1 MSNGWPN
8 KIQECPLKLQ
18 PYWNYRNDITEVE
31 SLLLYRSRIIIPSEL
46 RKDILERIHSGHLGM
61 DKCKRRARDSVFWPG
76 LTNQIEQRVRKC
88 ESCIKFAP
96 SKKKEAML
104 SHTVSTRPWQK
115 IASDILRFAG
125 KDYIILVD
133 YYSLWPEVFLLNRA
147 NTTSVIEA
155 FKDSFARHGIPEVL
169 VSDNGPQYAS
179 QQFRQFT
186 REWTVSH
193 CFSSPHYPQSNGLA
207 EIMVKAV
214 KNHLK
219 KSNHSKSDIY
229 KSLLALRNTPL
240 ACGQSPAQLLYN
252 RTLRDDLP
260 RITHHTTASKPIA
273 KQRDL
278 VHERK
283 CTKQYYDRSATTTT
297 SKFRQ
302 GQRVAVQD
310 EHTREWTRRGQI
322 VSYVHPRSFLVRMDK
337 TGSILRRNQRFLR
350 GLHAISVSGGL
361 GGNNTVRGDETHD
374 LHIMRRDETDS
385 DSDSVPYDMDED
397 TAGEEVNKS
406 EEKTRSRAGREIRI
420 KVPLDYD
427 DL

>member
-1 MSNGWPN
+1 MSP
-8 KIQECPLKLQ
+8 EVT

-31 SLLLYRSRIIIPSEL
+31 GLLLYRSQIIIPSEL

-104 SHTVSTRPWQK
+104 SHTVPTRPWQK

-133 YYSLWPEVFLLNRA
+133 YYSLWPEVFLLNQA

-179 QQFRQFT
+179 QQFCQLT
-186 REWTVSH
+186 TEWTVSH
-193 CFSSPHYPQSNGLA
+193 CLSSPHYPQSNGLA

-229 KSLLALRNTPL
+229 KSVGTSQHPTCLW
-240 ACGQSPAQLLYN
+240 S
-252 RTLRDDLP
+252 
-260 RITHHTTASKPIA
+260 ITS
-273 KQRDL
+273 
-278 VHERK
+278 
-283 CTKQYYDRSATTTT
+283 S
-297 SKFRQ
+297 
-302 GQRVAVQD
+302 VAVQ
-310 EHTREWTRRGQI
+310 Q
-322 VSYVHPRSFLVRMDK
+322 
-337 TGSILRRNQRFLR
+337 
-350 GLHAISVSGGL
+350 
-361 GGNNTVRGDETHD
+361 NT
-374 LHIMRRDETDS
+374 MRRFTKNYPPYHGVKNDS
-385 DSDSVPYDMDED
+385 QTKRPSS
-397 TAGEEVNKS
+397 
-406 EEKTRSRAGREIRI
+406 
-420 KVPLDYD
+420 
-427 DL
+427 